1 MFFRFSPR
9 PAALA
14 LVVMSTVLNIGNDS
28 QAAALTAEAP
38 RLTAIA
44 GSVNND
50 EVRLLTDNRFW
61 PGADRLMLS
70 GKQGLLLQDRH
81 GATLIGLPGSYESL
95 DLRTDSAGML
105 VAAIDK
111 SHQQPMLV
119 RLDAAKH
126 QWESVRRL
134 PAPPFKVEGS
144 CLFRDEADNSFM
156 FLIGDKGMG
165 EQWLV
170 AQGTRP
176 LTTPRKV
183 RNLSMPPKS
192 EYCQVDD
199 RRALLYVNEESVGL
213 WAYDAQAEAPLL
225 RRPVDLRQ
233 PFGSIGSETAGMAVL
248 PDAVMA
254 LDPKTLRLH
263 RYRYVEDG
271 WQADPALTLPGL
283 KKPQTLTVR
292 AQGPGVEMVVADK
305 QGLHQ
310 GSLDWTPPV
319 AAPLPIMP
327 VLPAGLETEP
337 VSSLGDAADD
347 PAIWVNPDDGAASRI
362 LATDKQRGLLVY
374 DLQGRKLQDLLV
386 GRLNNV
392 DLRKGLALGDKT
404 IDLAVASNRDNN
416 SLHLFSI
423 APESGE
429 VAELG
434 EIATPLPEIYGLCMF
449 KDRQGAIY
457 AIVNDKGGRFLQ
469 YRLQGDNGG
478 VRGDVVR
485 EFSLPSQPEG
495 CVADDRQQRLFVGEE
510 DVAVHAL
517 DARPTE
523 PTQLRQVI
531 AAGDA
536 LQPDIEGMALYQ
548 GRQHSYLVISSQGNS
563 SYLVLDALPPYALR
577 GAFRIG
583 LNAEAGIDGASE
595 TDGLDVTAANL
606 GGPWRQGM
614 LVVQDGRNR
623 MPEQAQNY
631 KYLPWSAIAEALH
644 LDD

>member
-1 MFFRFSPR
+1 MG
-9 PAALA
+9 A
-14 LVVMSTVLNIGNDS
+14 VLNVGNDS
-28 QAAALTAEAP
+28 RAAEPETAAP
-38 RLTAIA
+38 RLSAIA
-44 GSVNND
+44 GSANND

-61 PGADRLMLS
+61 PDADRLMLS
-70 GKQGLLLQDRH
+70 AAQGLLLQDSH

-95 DLRTDSAGML
+95 DLRTDGAGML
-105 VAAIDK
+105 VAVMDK
-111 SHQQPMLV
+111 AHQQPMLA
-119 RLDAAKH
+119 RLDAGKR

-134 PAPPFKVEGS
+134 PARPFKVEGG
-144 CLFRDEADNSFM
+144 CLFRDEADNGFM
-156 FLIGDKGMG
+156 FLIGDNGMG

-176 LTTPRKV
+176 LATPRKV
-183 RNLSMPPKS
+183 RDLSMPPKS
-192 EYCQVDD
+192 EYCQADD
-199 RRALLYVNEESVGL
+199 RRGLLYVNEEAVGL

-233 PFGSIGSETAGMAVL
+233 PFGSIGGELAGMAVL
-248 PDAVMA
+248 PDAVVA
-254 LDPKTLRLH
+254 LDPKNRRLY
-263 RYRYVEDG
+263 RYRYVEDS
-271 WQADPALTLPGL
+271 WQADSSLPLPGL
-283 KKPQTLTVR
+283 KKPQTLTMR
-292 AQGPGVEMVVADK
+292 AQGSGVEMVIADK

-310 GSLDWTPPV
+310 GRLDWTPPA
-319 AAPLPIMP
+319 AAPLPITP

-337 VSSLGDAADD
+337 VTSLGDAADD
-347 PAIWVNPDDGAASRI
+347 PAIWVNPVDGAASRI

-374 DLQGRKLQDLLV
+374 DLQGRKLQDLPV
-386 GRLNNV
+386 GRINNV
-392 DLRKGLALGDKT
+392 DLRKGLLLDGKT

-423 APESGE
+423 APQSGE

-434 EIATPLPEIYGLCMF
+434 EIATPLPEVYGLCMF
-449 KDRQGAIY
+449 KDQQGEIY

-469 YRLQGDNGG
+469 YRLQGDRGG
-478 VRGDVVR
+478 VRGEVVR

-495 CVADDRQQRLFVGEE
+495 CVADDRRQRLFVGEE

-517 DARPTE
+517 DARPGE
-523 PTQLRQVI
+523 PARLQQVI
-531 AAGDA
+531 AAGGA
-536 LQPDIEGMALYQ
+536 LQPDIEGMAIYQ
-548 GRQHSYLVISSQGNS
+548 GRRHSYLVISSQGNS

-583 LNAEAGIDGASE
+583 LNAESGIDGASE
-595 TDGLDVTAANL
+595 TDGLEVTSADL

-631 KYLPWSAIAEALH
+631 KYLSWSAIAEALH